1 MISRLGRVSGP
12 VARHPDLWCVL
23 LIVLVAALLRG
34 AFLFR
39 APVFATGDTEGY
51 LAPAYAL
58 ARGVEFELASKR
70 TPAYPA
76 FVAGVIGLAGEDLR
90 SVVFVQHALGVLTA
104 ALTFVLARASFTP
117 PALGRIVGLGAGL
130 LVGLNGALVLS
141 EHAIMTEALFDPLVV
156 GALTALVV
164 ALRTGR
170 LSLFALAGVLLGL
183 ATLVRPVAQALVPL
197 LPLGVLLVERGW
209 RRVAWRPPLVRSLVG
224 LGAFALVLA
233 PWMLRSAAEQ
243 DSASIGSLGQS
254 LVGRTARHDRGA
266 FTYYDPALHADEP
279 PDRARARQILQRAA
293 NSGSSGKAIHT
304 QLRKEL
310 GLSPAEADR
319 LMRSLAIEAI
329 LRRPDYYVQ
338 GTLQRF
344 VRMADGSD
352 ERLRD
357 YRNTADTARERWED
371 EPTRHLLA
379 PATPAEDR
387 AASTA
392 SLLVS
397 LWQPG
402 HVGPLIPLLAAL
414 GTVVALIR
422 PAWRP
427 AAVLGPAAFGLLF
440 VSAAIVGNVARYR
453 FPVDPVLAVMALGGL
468 AWLAERGGLLVRRG
482 RRTEPATDD
491 RVFHGAAEPA
501 PSGGR

>member
-1 MISRLGRVSGP
+1 MIRSLSRPPGP
-12 VARHPDLWCVL
+12 LARHPDLWCVL

-70 TPAYPA
+70 TPAYPL
-76 FVAGVIGLAGEDLR
+76 FVAGVIRLGGEDLR

-104 ALTFVLARASFTP
+104 VLTYALARASFTP
-117 PALGRIVGLGAGL
+117 ARFGRVVGLGAGL
-130 LVGLNGALVLS
+130 LVALNGALVLS

-156 GALTALVV
+156 AALTALVGG
-164 ALRTGR
+164 LRTRR
-170 LSLFALAGVLLGL
+170 LWLYTAAGLLLGL
-183 ATLVRPVAQALVPL
+183 ATLVRPVAQALLPL
-197 LPLGVLLVERGW
+197 LPLGVLVVERGW
-209 RRVAWRPPLVRSLVG
+209 RRDAWRTTLLRSAVG
-224 LGAFALVLA
+224 LGAVALVLV
-233 PWMLRSAAEQ
+233 PWMLRSALEQ
-243 DSASIGSLGQS
+243 DTAGVGSLGQS

-266 FTYYDPALHADEP
+266 FTYFDPTLHADEDP
-279 PDRARARQILQRAA
+279 ERVRARQILQRAA

-310 GLSPAEADR
+310 GLSPADADR
-319 LMRSLAIEAI
+319 LMRTLAIEAI

-338 GTLQRF
+338 GTIQRF
-344 VRMADGSD
+344 VRMADGSV

-387 AASTA
+387 AAPMA

-402 HVGPLIPLLAAL
+402 YVGPLIPVLAAL
-414 GTVVALIR
+414 AAVVTLLR
-422 PAWRP
+422 LAWRP

-440 VSAAIVGNVARYR
+440 VSAAVVGNVARYR
-453 FPVDPVLAVMALGGL
+453 FPVDPILAVLAVGG
-468 AWLAERGGLLVRRG
+468 AVWIVERAALLVRSRSRMEPEPV
-482 RRTEPATDD
+482 RRVPRAS
-491 RVFHGAAEPA
+491 EPA
-501 PSGGR
+501 PSVGR